1 MKKISMS
8 SLLTFHEHPKKVG
21 QMEIMQQNYKDD
33 ARCGVFLHW
42 DLWKNSTGHTGWKK
56 DSVFLPT
63 KNFKHTGVY
72 KNRRHYFKHPRIFNY
87 GCLIF
92 WA

>member
-1 MKKISMS
+1 MIKSSMS

-21 QMEIMQQNYKDD
+21 QMEIMQQNYKYD

-42 DLWKNSTGHTGWKK
+42 NLWTKSRGHTGWKK
-56 DSVFLPT
+56 TAGFTRAVGFNIKRLPI
-63 KNFKHTGVY
+63 FK
-72 KNRRHYFKHPRIFNY
+72 Y
-87 GCLIF
+87 GYLIF